1 MWFMRQ
7 NVLAIIFFA
16 LAFLICLLF
25 GPMKEVQTIPRIHK
39 PDKIVHDTIY
49 LHDTIFLKKVN
60 ASYYN
65 PTRSQCDSSPFHT
78 ADGTYLSKK
87 TKNLVSLSRDLLR
100 KYPFGSK
107 IEVTHPKKLRG
118 IYTVH
123 DCMHKRFRNKIDFF
137 TFGTINIR
145 NVIIKYSKK

>member
-1 MWFMRQ
+1 MWFLKQ
-7 NVLAIIFFA
+7 NLYPFLCFCCG
-16 LAFLICLLF
+16 FLICMFVYPNREVYLL
-25 GPMKEVQTIPRIHK
+25 PRIHK
-39 PDKIVHDTIY
+39 PDRIIYDTIYIHDTIY
-49 LHDTIFLKKVN
+49 LKKVN

-65 PTRSQCDSSPFHT
+65 PTKGQCDSSPFHT
-78 ADGTYLSKK
+78 ADGTFLSKK
-87 TKNLVSLSRDLLR
+87 TKNTVSLSRDLLR

-107 IEVTHPKKLRG
+107 IEVVHPKKLKG

-145 NVIIKYSKK
+145 NVFIKYN